1 MEITITQSDSE
12 VISRPHVNDIQNKPS
27 GILNSEYKNVAKNN
41 YKTLNSNTIFGKK
54 QLAKSYLYTVNSGV
68 EFAIKASVFM
78 GLFLLIL

>member
-12 VISRPHVNDIQNKPS
+12 VLSKPHINDIQNKPS
-27 GILNSEYKNVAKNN
+27 GILNSEYKNIATNNFKN
-41 YKTLNSNTIFGKK
+41 LNSNTIFGKK
-54 QLAKSYLYTVNSGV
+54 QLVKSYLYSVNSGI

>member
-12 VISRPHVNDIQNKPS
+12 VFSKPNINDIQNKPS
-27 GILNSEYKNVAKNN
+27 GILNSEYKNVATSN
-41 YKTLNSNTIFGKK
+41 YKNLNSNTIFGKK
-54 QLAKSYLYTVNSGV
+54 QMAKSYLYTVNSGV